1 MYNIELV
8 YVLVGWEPNLGCPVL
23 ESVEGGWEQQP
34 GPDLLIGPG

>member
-8 YVLVGWEPNLGCPVL
+8 YVLVGRLGQLTSGVQCP
-23 ESVEGGWEQQP
+23 GGWLGAAA